1 MNTQMADLMNYK
13 DKKKNGI
20 TATEYRIWYLIN
32 LHCLLIDGV
41 GLFSYLF
48 FSESKCDEMNAMRA
62 EQVNKNHLNPSTVSY
77 NSSSLFFALFPFP
90 SEFSIAIS
98 PLAIGH
104 PASHIPFLFEN
115 ARNLTPFPFFLVCSI
130 AHSRAIFICTR
141 RLLFYYFELF
151 CSSISHAIGN
161 GFFINLFLINENCS
175 MSTIFTRSFVC
186 CFISLFYFVS
196 HYMCVVSVV
205 MFICIADGHH
215 FCLFCFSMLFRQ
227 RFQRFLFTCCI

>member
-1 MNTQMADLMNYK
+1 
-13 DKKKNGI
+13 
-20 TATEYRIWYLIN
+20 
-32 LHCLLIDGV
+32 
-41 GLFSYLF
+41 
-48 FSESKCDEMNAMRA
+48 MNAMRA
-62 EQVNKNHLNPSTVSY
+62 EQVNKNHLNPSTVSH

-115 ARNLTPFPFFLVCSI
+115 ARNLTPFSFFGLLYCSFQSHFHLYTTTSFLLFRIILFEHITCDRKWIFHQFISNQWELFGVHNIYTLVC
-130 AHSRAIFICTR
+130 
-141 RLLFYYFELF
+141 LLLYL
-151 CSSISHAIGN
+151 
-161 GFFINLFLINENCS
+161 
-175 MSTIFTRSFVC
+175 
-186 CFISLFYFVS
+186 SLFYFVS

-227 RFQRFLFTCCI
+227 RFQRFLFTCCIWIRCRICHVVIWAALLWMRLLYRDCGGEFLEIIEPLEIT